1 MTTSNNHS
9 LANTI
14 PASLKNQLPIFQVIG
29 DKLPAAVK
37 TPEAKKTFSA
47 LVFWVLMIGGV
58 IAFVKYLPLLLE
70 YAQKKVYCL
79 YYLVLYSSCC

>member
-37 TPEAKKTFSA
+37 TPKQRKHSVRWCF
-47 LVFWVLMIGGV
+47 G
-58 IAFVKYLPLLLE
+58 
-70 YAQKKVYCL
+70 C
-79 YYLVLYSSCC
+79 